1 MKKID
6 LNDKHGWKGQFI
18 ILFIL
23 FFYLYLVIKFWE
35 NISIKTNLC
44 ESCGGILRII
54 NEPIPPI
61 VFTVLL
67 VITINLFFKCFKS
80 EGLNNLLKGLF
91 SHKITLDNGD
101 VFEGTIKRKERVP
114 HGKGTYTTSDGKVIK
129 GIWKN
134 GKLVKTISVTESK
147 VK

>member
-1 MKKID
+1 MPPLATLRAVLSVKEP
-6 LNDKHGWKGQFI
+6 FT
-18 ILFIL
+18 
-23 FFYLYLVIKFWE
+23 IKF
-35 NISIKTNLC
+35 LDC
-44 ESCGGILRII
+44 EAP
-54 NEPIPPI
+54 EPIPPI